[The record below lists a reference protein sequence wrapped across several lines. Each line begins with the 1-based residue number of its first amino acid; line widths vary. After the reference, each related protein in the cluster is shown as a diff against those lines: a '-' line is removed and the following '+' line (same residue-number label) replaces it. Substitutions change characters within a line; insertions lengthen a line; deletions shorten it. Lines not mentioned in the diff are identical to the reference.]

1 MNYKI
6 VADSSANLYA
16 IEGVDYSCTP
26 MKIVTRSREFIDT
39 PELDVTGMVEALL
52 AETAPTGSSCPNTH
66 EWLESFGDADGVFGV
81 TITSNLSGSYAS
93 AMSAKNEYEG
103 ARPGAKVSIL
113 DSLSAGPELQL
124 IVEKI
129 RERILAGDPFEKIDQ
144 TVRAYMKHTHL
155 LFSLKSLANLARN
168 GRVSP
173 AVAKIASVL
182 GIQLIGKASDEGTLE
197 PLHKCRGDKKVLKTL
212 VSCMKEI
219 GYNGGKVRIAH
230 CLNTEAAE
238 NLKEA
243 LLSEFPGSD
252 ILIDACGGL
261 CSYYAEK
268 GGMLIGFES
277 AQAGA

>member
-1 MNYKI
+1 MSYKI
-6 VADSSANLYA
+6 VTDSSSNVYQIAD
-16 IEGVDYSCTP
+16 VPYSCVP
-26 MKIVTRSREFIDT
+26 MKIATSSTEFVDT
-39 PELDVTGMVEALL
+39 PDLDVPAMVEALQ
-52 AETAPTGSSCPNTH
+52 AETAPTRSSCPNTH
-66 EWLESFGDADGVFGV
+66 EWIESFGGADHVFGV

-93 AMSAKNEYEG
+93 AVSAKNEYEETKS
-103 ARPGAKVSIL
+103 GAKVSIL

-144 TVRAYMKHTHL
+144 IARSYMKNTHL
-155 LFSLKSLANLARN
+155 IFSLKSLANLARN

-173 AVAKIASVL
+173 AVAKIATVL
-182 GIQLIGKASDEGTLE
+182 GIQIVGKASDEGTLE

-212 VSCMKEI
+212 VNTMKEI
-219 GYNGGKVRIAH
+219 GYKGGKVRIAH
-230 CLNTEAAE
+230 CLNRDGAE
-238 NLKEA
+238 QLKSA

-268 GGMLIGFES
+268 GGMLIGFED
-277 AQAGA
+277 ALANA

>member
-1 MNYKI
+1 MKYKI
-6 VADSSANLYA
+6 VADSSSNLYA
-16 IEGVDYSCTP
+16 IDGIDYSCTP
-26 MKIVTRSREFIDT
+26 MKIITRSREFIDK
-39 PELDVTGMVEALL
+39 PGLDVTEMVEVLL

-81 TITSNLSGSYAS
+81 TITSKLSGSYTS
-93 AMSAKNEYEG
+93 AMSAKNEYEENH
-103 ARPGAKVSIL
+103 PGAKVSIL

-168 GRVSP
+168 GRVAP

-197 PLHKCRGDKKVLKTL
+197 PLHKLRGDKKVLKTL
-212 VSCMKEI
+212 VAGMKEI
-219 GYNGGKVRIAH
+219 GYKGGKVRIAH
-230 CLNTEAAE
+230 CLNKEAAVQ
-238 NLKEA
+238 LKDA

-252 ILIDACGGL
+252 IRIDACGGL

-277 AQAGA
+277 V